1 MEISAPV
8 RLVLRKKGPYASVLV
23 DMTEATE
30 VTDATFEKDVID
42 RSHEVPVVVDFWAAW
57 CGPCRSL
64 TPVLHKL
71 ADEADGSWEL
81 ATVDVD
87 TNPMVSQGFR
97 IQGIP
102 AVKAFRDGKLVA
114 EFTGALPEPQVR
126 AWLEQLG
133 PTPADVAF
141 DRGREL
147 EAAGDL
153 AGAATSYENAL
164 SAQPGH
170 APAQMALSR
179 VRLRLR
185 ADHEDPTPLR
195 ERLEADP
202 MDVDAAIALAD
213 RLFLDDDAAGAFA
226 PLLDI
231 IRVGEPDRR
240 ETARVHLVELLSA
253 LPPDDPRATDARR
266 ALSRA
271 LF

>member
-1 MEISAPV
+1 MSESI
-8 RLVLRKKGPYASVLV
+8 
-23 DMTEATE
+23 E
-30 VTDATFEKDVID
+30 VTDATFEKDVLE

-71 ADEADGSWEL
+71 ADEAAGTWLL

-87 TNPMVSQGFR
+87 GNPMVSQGFR

-102 AVKAFRDGKLVA
+102 AVKAFKDGKLVA

-133 PTPADVAF
+133 PSAADVAF
-141 DRGREL
+141 NRGREF

-153 AGAATSYENAL
+153 ERAESTYEEVL
-164 SAQPGH
+164 GAQPGH
-170 APAQMALSR
+170 AAARMALTR
-179 VRLRLR
+179 VRLNRRASEGDPDSLR
-185 ADHEDPTPLR
+185 A
-195 ERLEADP
+195 RLAADP
-202 MDVDAAIALAD
+202 MDLEAAIALSD
-213 RLFLDDDAAGAFA
+213 LLFVSDEVAPAFD
-226 PLLDI
+226 PLLAIVRAGD
-231 IRVGEPDRR
+231 PDRR
-240 ETARVHLVELLSA
+240 EKARLHLVELLSA
-253 LPPDDPRATDARR
+253 LPPDDPRATDTRR

>member
-1 MEISAPV
+1 MSDPI
-8 RLVLRKKGPYASVLV
+8 
-23 DMTEATE
+23 E
-30 VTDATFEKDVID
+30 VTDATFERDVLEK
-42 RSHEVPVVVDFWAAW
+42 SHEVPVVVDFWAAW

-71 ADEADGSWEL
+71 SDEAAGTWQL

-87 TNPMVSQGFR
+87 MNPMVSQGFR

-102 AVKAFRDGKLVA
+102 AVKAFKDGKLVA

-141 DRGREL
+141 DRGREF

-153 AGAATSYENAL
+153 ESAGSSYEEAL
-164 SAQPGH
+164 GAQPGH
-170 APAQMALSR
+170 AAAQMALAR
-179 VRLRLR
+179 VRLHQRGTEGDPDPLR
-185 ADHEDPTPLR
+185 A
-195 ERLEADP
+195 RLAADP
-202 MDVDAAIALAD
+202 MDLEAAIALAD
-213 RLFLDDDAAGAFA
+213 LLSVRDEMAAAFD
-226 PLLDI
+226 PLLAIVRAGD
-231 IRVGEPDRR
+231 PDQR
-240 ETARVHLVELLSA
+240 EKARLHLLELLGA
-253 LPPDDPRATDARR
+253 LPPDDPRATEARR

>member
-1 MEISAPV
+1 MEVS
-8 RLVLRKKGPYASVLV
+8 
-23 DMTEATE
+23 
-30 VTDATFEKDVID
+30 DATFERDVIE
-42 RSHEVPVVVDFWAAW
+42 RSHDVPVVVDFWAAW

-71 ADEADGSWEL
+71 ADEAAGSWEL

-87 TNPMVSQGFR
+87 VNPMVSQGFR

-102 AVKAFRDGKLVA
+102 AVKAFKDGKLVA
-114 EFTGALPEPQVR
+114 EFTGALPEAQVR

-153 AGAATSYENAL
+153 AGAATSYESAL
-164 SAQPGH
+164 AAHPGH
-170 APAQMALSR
+170 AAAQMALTR
-179 VRLRLR
+179 VRLHLR
-185 ADHEDPTPLR
+185 AGDADPTPLR
-195 ERLEADP
+195 ERLAADP

-213 RLFLDDDAAGAFA
+213 LLFLQDDAAGAFA
-226 PLLDI
+226 PLLEI
-231 IRVGEPDRR
+231 IRAGEPEPR
-240 ETARVHLVELLSA
+240 ERARLHLVELLAA
-253 LPPDDPRATDARR
+253 LPPEDPRATDARR